1 MERVKKPIW
10 KARWLPGLIVTLLCL
25 LAAGSGPL
33 STLDWKAYDLAV
45 SFASGRP
52 ADDNLVIVGIDEVS
66 LQQLGPWPWPRD
78 RLAQVVSQ
86 LTTAGATVIGLAIP
100 FDTAENRHGLDYL
113 RHLQKDY
120 GSNASAYE
128 ALGRAEAGLDTDGAL
143 GRAAGKSGNVILGM
157 PYRFAASVRR
167 GSVPPLDE
175 TVSSYALR
183 DVAANRPFWFDYVPS
198 VLTARTTAAD
208 RLFPPVPPIAQ
219 GAAGIGH
226 LNGYP
231 LAGSSLRAVPLV
243 LQYGER
249 YFPSFSL
256 LMTAHSLKL
265 DRNYLRVEPGQGVS
279 LDGTIFHTD
288 PAMQAY
294 PRYYRGRD
302 DKSPFR
308 TYAFADVYSRKVD
321 AAEFRGKSVLIGLTA
336 PGLVDMVE
344 TPIGETMAPVVAT
357 AHVVSSLLN
366 NDLFRVPAWAVWA
379 QMLVLLVVG
388 VYLMFV
394 LPRFRLGTGLALS
407 VMLLLLLG
415 NAHFLLMA
423 SQSLWLPLMVP
434 TVALIAGVI
443 LLVLRRLVEERSAQL
458 RGQLDQA
465 NRSLGQMLQGQGQF
479 DMAFEKYR
487 RCAVDDG
494 LLGLIYNLGLDF
506 ERKRQFN
513 RAVGVFN
520 YIQEHSPSFRD
531 SRDRIRLNQEMEKMT
546 VLGKG
551 FAANTGG
558 GTMAM
563 SYDKL
568 QKPMLGRYQVE
579 HEIGRGAMGMVYLGR
594 DPRIGRT
601 VAIKTMALSQEFDE
615 EQLADVKARFFREA
629 ETAGRLNHPN
639 IVTVYDVGEEQEL
652 SYIAMDFLQGKP
664 LSAWC
669 RPENLLPAEKVFEI
683 IIKVAEALDYAH
695 KQQVVHRDIKP
706 ANIMYDDKTG
716 VVKVTDFGVAC
727 LVDSSKTKTGTV
739 LGSPSYMSP
748 EQLAGKKVDGRSDLF
763 SLGVTFFQLLTGELP
778 FVADSLASLM
788 YKIANEK
795 HVDVR
800 VLRPD
805 LPACVSTIVNRA
817 LYKDIEKRVQS
828 GHHLANALRRCK
840 QQITKDH

>member
-1 MERVKKPIW
+1 MESVKKPFW
-10 KARWLPGLIVTLLCL
+10 KACWFPGLVVTLLCL
-25 LAAGSGPL
+25 LASGSEPL
-33 STLDWKAYDLAV
+33 SRLDWAAYDLAV
-45 SFASGRP
+45 GFASGRP
-52 ADDNLVIVGIDEVS
+52 ADDNVVIINIDEAS
-66 LQQLGPWPWPRD
+66 LQQLGAWPWSRD
-78 RLAQVVSQ
+78 RFTQVVNQLAAAQV
-86 LTTAGATVIGLAIP
+86 AVIGFALP
-100 FDTAENRHGLDYL
+100 FDSAENQHGLDYL
-113 RHLQKDY
+113 RHLQNEYDD
-120 GSNASAYE
+120 AAVRE
-128 ALGRAEAGLDTDGAL
+128 VLVRAEAGLDTDVTL
-143 GRAAGKSGNVILGM
+143 GRAARKAGNVVFGM
-157 PYRFAASVRR
+157 PYRFGAPAQEQ
-167 GSVPPLDE
+167 PLPLDDILLP
-175 TVSSYALR
+175 YAMR
-183 DVAANRPFWFDYVPS
+183 NVAGNRPLWFDFVPS

-208 RLFPPVPPIAQ
+208 RLFPPVPAIAQ
-219 GAAGIGH
+219 GAASIGH

-243 LQYGER
+243 LQYGEH

-256 LMTAHSLKL
+256 LVAAHSLKL
-265 DRNYLRVEPGQGVS
+265 DHRHLQATPGQGVT
-279 LDGTIFHTD
+279 LDGATFQTD
-288 PAMQAY
+288 PSMQAY
-294 PRYYRGRD
+294 PRFYRGRD
-302 DKSPFR
+302 GKSPF
-308 TYAFADVYSRKVD
+308 TSYSFAAVYTQQVE
-321 AAEFRGKSVLIGLTA
+321 AAAFRGKTVLIGLTV
-336 PGLVDMVE
+336 PGLVDRVD
-344 TPIGETMAPVVAT
+344 TPIGEAMAPVEAS

-366 NDLFRVPAWAVWA
+366 RDLFSVPAWAVWA
-379 QMLVLLVVG
+379 QLGVLLLVG
-388 VYLMFV
+388 LYLMFV

-407 VMLLLLLG
+407 VVALFLLV
-415 NAHFLLMA
+415 NAHFMLMA

-434 TVALIAGVI
+434 VVALLVGVA
-443 LLVLRRLVEERSAQL
+443 LLALRRLLDERSILL

-465 NRSLGQMLQGQGQF
+465 NRNLGQMLQAQGQF
-479 DMAFEKYR
+479 DLAFEKFR
-487 RCAVDDG
+487 RCSVDDG
-494 LLGLIYNLGLDF
+494 LLDLLYNLGLDF

-520 YIQEHSPSFRD
+520 YILEHSPAFRD

-546 VLGKG
+546 ALGKG
-551 FAANTGG
+551 FAANTSG

-579 HEIGRGAMGMVYLGR
+579 REIGRGAMGMVYLGR

-601 VAIKTMALSQEFDE
+601 VAIKTMALSQEFDD
-615 EQLADVKARFFREA
+615 EQLEDVRARFYREA

-639 IVTVYDVGEEQEL
+639 IVTVYDVGEEQDL
-652 SYIAMDFLQGKP
+652 SYIAMDYLQGKP

-669 RPENLLPAEKVFEI
+669 RPENLLPAEKVFDI

-695 KQQVVHRDIKP
+695 QQQVVHRDIKP
-706 ANIMYDDKTG
+706 ANIMYDEMNGT
-716 VVKVTDFGVAC
+716 VKVTDFGVAC

-763 SLGVTFFQLLTGELP
+763 SLGVTCFQLLTGELP

-805 LPACVSTIVNRA
+805 LPACVSTIINRA

>member
-1 MERVKKPIW
+1 VHG
-10 KARWLPGLIVTLLCL
+10 A
-25 LAAGSGPL
+25 LA
-33 STLDWKAYDLAV
+33 
-45 SFASGRP
+45 
-52 ADDNLVIVGIDEVS
+52 
-66 LQQLGPWPWPRD
+66 
-78 RLAQVVSQ
+78 
-86 LTTAGATVIGLAIP
+86 
-100 FDTAENRHGLDYL
+100 
-113 RHLQKDY
+113 
-120 GSNASAYE
+120 
-128 ALGRAEAGLDTDGAL
+128 RAEAGLDTDGAL
-143 GRAAGKSGNVILGM
+143 GSSARKAGNVVFGM
-157 PYRFAASVRR
+157 PYRFAATA
-167 GSVPPLDE
+167 GGPPPPLDD
-175 TVSSYALR
+175 TVRTFVLR
-183 DVAANRPFWFDYVPS
+183 DVAANRPVWFDFIPS
-198 VLTARTTAAD
+198 VLTTRTTAAD
-208 RLFPPVPPIAQ
+208 RLFPPVPAIAR

-243 LQYGER
+243 LQYGES

-256 LMTAHSLKL
+256 LVAAHALKL
-265 DRNYLRVEPGQGVS
+265 DHRQLAAAPGQGVT
-279 LDGTIFHTD
+279 LDGSTFHTD

-302 DKSPFR
+302 GKPPFKTYSFAEVYAQKVAADELRDK
-308 TYAFADVYSRKVD
+308 V
-321 AAEFRGKSVLIGLTA
+321 VLIGLTA
-336 PGLVDMVE
+336 PALVDSVA
-344 TPIGETMAPVVAT
+344 TPIGETMAPVVAS
-357 AHVVSSLLN
+357 AHAVSSLLS
-366 NDLFRVPAWAVWA
+366 NDLFGVPAWAVWA
-379 QMLVLLVVG
+379 QIGAIVLVGL
-388 VYLMFV
+388 YLMFV

-407 VMLLLLLG
+407 VLLLFLLVNG
-415 NAHFLLMA
+415 HFLLMA

-434 TVALIAGVI
+434 VAALLAGVV
-443 LLVLRRLVEERSAQL
+443 LLALRRLVEERSNQL

-479 DMAFEKYR
+479 DLAFEKLR
-487 RCAVDDG
+487 HCAVDDG
-494 LLGLIYNLGLDF
+494 LLELLYNLGLDF

-520 YIQEHSPSFRD
+520 HIVTHAPAFRD

-546 VLGKG
+546 ALGKG

-558 GTMAM
+558 GTLAM

-579 HEIGRGAMGMVYLGR
+579 REIGRGAMGMVYLGR

-669 RPENLLPAEKVFEI
+669 RPENLLPAEKIFDI

-748 EQLAGKKVDGRSDLF
+748 EQLAGRKVDGRSDLF

-840 QQITKDH
+840 QQISKDH

>member
-1 MERVKKPIW
+1 MKKPFW
-10 KARWLPGLIVTLLCL
+10 KARWFPGLVVTLACL
-25 LAAGSGPL
+25 LAAGGEPL
-33 STLDWKAYDLAV
+33 SRLDWAAYDLAV
-45 SFASGRP
+45 GFASGRP
-52 ADDNLVIVGIDEVS
+52 ADDNVVVVAIDEPS

-86 LTTAGATVIGLAIP
+86 LATAKAAVIGVALP
-100 FDTAENRHGLDYL
+100 LDTAENQHGLEYL
-113 RHLQKDY
+113 GYLQNEYTDS
-120 GSNASAYE
+120 GVRE
-128 ALGRAEAGLDTDGAL
+128 ALSRAEAGLDTDGAL
-143 GRAAGKSGNVILGM
+143 GRSARRAGNVVFGM
-157 PYRFAASVRR
+157 PYRFATSARNR
-167 GSVPPLDE
+167 LPPLDD
-175 TVSSYALR
+175 TVSVYALP
-183 DVAANRPFWFDYVPS
+183 DVAANRPVWFDFVPS
-198 VLTARTTAAD
+198 VLTTRATAAD
-208 RLFPPVPPIAQ
+208 RLYPPVPAIAQ

-231 LAGSSLRAVPLV
+231 LGGGSLRAVPLV

-256 LMTAHSLKL
+256 LVVAHSLKL
-265 DRNYLRVEPGQGVS
+265 NHRHVSATPGQGVS
-279 LDGTIFHTD
+279 LDGATFHTD

-302 DKSPFR
+302 DKSPFK
-308 TYAFADVYSRKVD
+308 TYSFVEVYGQQVD
-321 AAEFRGKSVLIGLTA
+321 AADFRGKTVLIGLTV
-336 PGLVDMVE
+336 PSLVDAVA
-344 TPIGETMAPVVAT
+344 TPIGEAMAPVVAS

-366 NDLFRVPAWAVWA
+366 NDLFSVPPWAVWA
-379 QMLVLLVVG
+379 QLAVLLLVG
-388 VYLMFV
+388 LYLMFV

-407 VMLLLLLG
+407 VVVLFLLV
-415 NAHFLLMA
+415 NAHFMLMA

-434 TVALIAGVI
+434 VTALLAGVALLA
-443 LLVLRRLVEERSAQL
+443 LRRLVEERSNQL
-458 RGQLDQA
+458 RGQLDLA
-465 NRSLGQMLQGQGQF
+465 NRSLGQMLQSQGQF
-479 DMAFEKYR
+479 DLAFEKLR
-487 RCAVDDG
+487 RCAVDDD
-494 LLGLIYNLGLDF
+494 LLEMLYNLGLDF

-520 YIQEHSPSFRD
+520 YIVEHSPSFRD

-546 VLGKG
+546 ALGKG

-558 GTMAM
+558 GTLAM

-568 QKPMLGRYQVE
+568 QKPMLGRYQVDR
-579 HEIGRGAMGMVYLGR
+579 EIGRGAMGMVYLGR

-615 EQLADVKARFFREA
+615 EQLADVKARFYREA

-639 IVTVYDVGEEQEL
+639 IVTVYDVGEEQDL
-652 SYIAMDFLQGKP
+652 SYIAMDYLHGKP

-669 RPENLLPAEKVFEI
+669 RPENLLPAEKVFDI

-695 KQQVVHRDIKP
+695 QQQVVHRDIKP
-706 ANIMYDDKTG
+706 ANIMYDEKTG
-716 VVKVTDFGVAC
+716 SVKVTDFGVAC

-805 LPACVSTIVNRA
+805 LPTCVSTIVNRA

>member
-1 MERVKKPIW
+1 MKKPFW
-10 KARWLPGLIVTLLCL
+10 RAPWFPGFAVTLLCL
-25 LAAGSGPL
+25 LAAGSEPL
-33 STLDWKAYDLAV
+33 SRFDWAAYDLAV
-45 SFASGRP
+45 SFTSSRT
-52 ADDNLVIVGIDEVS
+52 ADDNVVIVAIDEDS
-66 LQQLGPWPWPRD
+66 LGRLGPWPWPRD
-78 RLAQVVSQ
+78 RFAQLVHQ
-86 LTTAGATVIGLAIP
+86 LNAAKAAVIGFALP
-100 FDTAENRHGLDYL
+100 LDTAENQHGLEYL
-113 RHLQKDY
+113 RHLQGEYTD
-120 GSNASAYE
+120 ATVRE
-128 ALGRAEAGLDTDGAL
+128 VLGRAEVGLDTDGAL
-143 GRAAGKSGNVILGM
+143 GRSARKAGNVIFGM
-157 PYRFAASVRR
+157 PYRFASAAPGQLPR
-167 GSVPPLDE
+167 LDD
-175 TVSSYALR
+175 TVNAFALR
-183 DVAANRPFWFDYVPS
+183 DVAANRPVWFDFVPS
-198 VLTARTTAAD
+198 ALTTRTTAAD
-208 RLFPPVPPIAQ
+208 RLFPPVPAIAA

-231 LAGSSLRAVPLV
+231 LGGDSLRAVPLV

-256 LMTAHSLKL
+256 LVAAHSLKL
-265 DRNYLRVEPGQGVS
+265 DHRVLSATPGRGVTM
-279 LDGTIFHTD
+279 DGTTFHTD

-302 DKSPFR
+302 DRPPFK
-308 TYAFADVYSRKVD
+308 THSFAAVYAKEVD
-321 AAEFRGKSVLIGLTA
+321 ASEFRGKTVLVGITVQA
-336 PGLVDMVE
+336 LVDRVD
-344 TPIGETMAPVVAT
+344 TPIGEAMAPVEAS

-366 NDLFRVPAWAVWA
+366 NDLVSVPAWAVWA
-379 QMLVLLVVG
+379 QLAALLLVG
-388 VYLMFV
+388 LYLMFV

-407 VMLLLLLG
+407 VVLLFLLL
-415 NAHFLLMA
+415 NAHFLLVA
-423 SQSLWLPLMVP
+423 IRSLWLPLMVP
-434 TVALIAGVI
+434 VVALLIGIVVLA
-443 LLVLRRLVEERSAQL
+443 LRRWVEERSNLL
-458 RGQLDQA
+458 RGQLDLA
-465 NRSLGQMLQGQGQF
+465 NRNLGQMLQAQGQF
-479 DMAFEKYR
+479 DPAFEKFR
-487 RCAVDDG
+487 QCAVDES
-494 LLGLIYNLGLDF
+494 LLELLYNLGLDF

-520 YIQEHSPSFRD
+520 YILEHAPSFRD
-531 SRDRIRLNQEMEKMT
+531 SRDRVRLNQEMEKMT
-546 VLGKG
+546 ALGKG
-551 FAANTGG
+551 FATNTAD
-558 GTMAM
+558 GTMAI
-563 SYDKL
+563 SYGKL

-579 HEIGRGAMGMVYLGR
+579 REIGRGAMGMVYLGR

-601 VAIKTMALSQEFDE
+601 VAIKTMALSQEFDD
-615 EQLADVKARFFREA
+615 EQLAEVKARFYREA

-639 IVTVYDVGEEQEL
+639 IVTVYDVGEEQDL

-669 RPENLLPAEKVFEI
+669 RPESLLPAEKVFDI

-695 KQQVVHRDIKP
+695 QQQVVHRDIKP
-706 ANIMYDDKTG
+706 ANIMYDEKTG
-716 VVKVTDFGVAC
+716 TVKVTDFGVAC

-817 LYKDIEKRVQS
+817 LYKDVEKRVQS